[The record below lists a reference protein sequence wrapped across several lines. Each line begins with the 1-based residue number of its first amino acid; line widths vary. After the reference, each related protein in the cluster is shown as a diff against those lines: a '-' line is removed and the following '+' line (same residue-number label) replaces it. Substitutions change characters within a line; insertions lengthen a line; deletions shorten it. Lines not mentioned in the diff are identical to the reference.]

1 MWIAR
6 HAGFW
11 ESEYGWVRQV
21 GPRTFRAGS
30 TPTTGLEYG
39 PFRTLDDGKR
49 WVGAVAVGAI
59 SVDHAR
65 LAS

>member
-21 GPRTFRAGS
+21 GPRTFRVGVYGND
-30 TPTTGLEYG
+30 GLEYG
-39 PFRTLDDGKR
+39 PFRSLDDGKR
-49 WVGAVAVGAI
+49 WVGAVAVGAV
-59 SVDHAR
+59 SVEGAR